1 MFDYSIQTVVLSSL
15 CRVFPEVDPCRE
27 EKTDFSCMKNE
38 PLSFQVAYRLL
49 SGTSMAFHLRIISD
63 LPITLYSEG
72 AVPVSQTEDRQ
83 QEDRYRPGVFYDMLF
98 RHLAQ
103 MPQFW

>member
-1 MFDYSIQTVVLSSL
+1 MFDYAIQTVVLSSL

-49 SGTSMAFHLRIISD
+49 SGTSGFSSSAVFAKPAYISVH
-63 LPITLYSEG
+63 S
-72 AVPVSQTEDRQ
+72 
-83 QEDRYRPGVFYDMLF
+83 
-98 RHLAQ
+98 
-103 MPQFW
+103 